1 MHWQKIVFQIAVSNS
16 KSKINPLKIN
26 IKKEIGSFFELKPSP
41 RSWHIPFLAGL
52 SVGIPLIFGYYS
64 GNVKASLTASLA
76 GLVILYIPN
85 TKDIFEMM
93 MKMFVCSFG
102 MIISYIFGLVFS
114 FNMWIA
120 PLAFGIFSAIVY
132 YIVRYFNLKPPG
144 SFFFIMMAS
153 MAIGLPHNPEAI
165 PQKIGVF
172 TIGTLNAC
180 LICLIYTLLK
190 SKKEPSKNVTTLQ
203 INPYVNLVESQI
215 IGICMFASVLIGQI
229 FKLDYPYWIPVS
241 SLAVLQGVNQYHI
254 WKRGLHRI
262 IGTLIGLV
270 IAWFIFSY
278 INDTLWICIAII
290 CLQIIVEMLITRH
303 YALAVMFLTPMGILL
318 AETGSSTSLNPDY
331 LLKMRLLEILIGS
344 VIGCV
349 GGWFLYN
356 ERIRFNSIKGLRKS
370 KIVLRKSFKK
380 EKS

>member
-1 MHWQKIVFQIAVSNS
+1 MRII
-16 KSKINPLKIN
+16 
-26 IKKEIGSFFELKPSP
+26 IKKEISSFFELKPSP

-64 GNVKASLTASLA
+64 ENVKSALTASLA

-85 TKDIFEMM
+85 TKDIFGMM

-102 MIISYIFGLVFS
+102 MIISYIFGLIFS

-120 PLAFGIFSAIVY
+120 PFAFGIFSAIAY
-132 YIVRYFNLKPPG
+132 YIARYFNLKPPG

-153 MAIGLPHNPEAI
+153 MAIGLPHNADAI
-165 PQKIGVF
+165 PQKIGIF

-180 LICLIYTLLK
+180 VICLIYSLLK
-190 SKKEPSKNVTTLQ
+190 SKKESNKNVTTLQ
-203 INPYVNLVESQI
+203 INPYVNLIESHI
-215 IGICMFASVLIGQI
+215 IGICMFISVLVGQI
-229 FKLDYPYWIPVS
+229 FKLDYPYWIPIS

-262 IGTLIGLV
+262 IGTIIGLG
-270 IAWFIFSY
+270 IAWIIFSFV
-278 INDTLWICIAII
+278 NDILWICVCII

-318 AETGSSTSLNPDY
+318 AETGSSTSLDPDY
-331 LLKMRLLEILIGS
+331 LLKIRLLEILIGS
-344 VIGCV
+344 AIGCI

-356 ERIRFNSIKGLRKS
+356 ERIRFNSIKHLRKS
-370 KIVLRKSFKK
+370 KVVLRKNFQK
-380 EKS
+380 EKSKGF

>member
-1 MHWQKIVFQIAVSNS
+1 M
-16 KSKINPLKIN
+16 KINY
-26 IKKEIGSFFELKPSP
+26 IKEEISSFFVLKPSP

-52 SVGIPLIFGYYS
+52 AVGIPLLFGYFFADVRS
-64 GNVKASLTASLA
+64 ALTASLA

-85 TKDIFEMM
+85 SKDIFETM

-102 MIISYIFGLVFS
+102 MIVSYIFGLVFS

-120 PLAFGIFSAIVY
+120 PFAFGIFSAIVY

-153 MAIGLPHNPEAI
+153 MAIGLPHHSEAI

-180 LICLIYTLLK
+180 LICLIYSLLK
-190 SKKEPSKNVTTLQ
+190 NKKESKSVLTTFQ
-203 INPYVNLVESQI
+203 INPYVNLVESFI
-215 IGICMFASVLIGQI
+215 IGICMFASVLVGQI
-229 FKLDYPYWIPVS
+229 FKLEYPYWIPIS

-262 IGTLIGLV
+262 IGTIIGLG

-278 INDTLWICIAII
+278 VKDILWICVCII
-290 CLQIIVEMLITRH
+290 TLQIIVEMLITRH

-318 AETGSSTSLNPDY
+318 AETGSFTSLNPDY

-344 VIGCV
+344 AIGCI

-356 ERIRFNSIKGLRKS
+356 ERIRFNSIKNLRKS
-370 KIVLRKSFKK
+370 KRKSC
-380 EKS
+380 

>member
-1 MHWQKIVFQIAVSNS
+1 M
-16 KSKINPLKIN
+16 KINY
-26 IKKEIGSFFELKPSP
+26 IKEEISSFFVLKPSP
-41 RSWHIPFLAGL
+41 RSWHIPFLAGFA
-52 SVGIPLIFGYYS
+52 VGIPLLFGYFFADVRS
-64 GNVKASLTASLA
+64 ALTASLA

-85 TKDIFEMM
+85 SKDIFEIM

-120 PLAFGIFSAIVY
+120 PFAFGIFSAIAY

-153 MAIGLPHNPEAI
+153 MAIGLPHHPEAI
-165 PQKIGVF
+165 PQKIGIF

-180 LICLIYTLLK
+180 LICLIYSLMK
-190 SKKEPSKNVTTLQ
+190 NKKESKSSLTTFQ
-203 INPYVNLVESQI
+203 INPYVNLVESFI
-215 IGICMFASVLIGQI
+215 IGICMFASVLVGQI
-229 FKLDYPYWIPVS
+229 FKLEYPYWIPIS
-241 SLAVLQGVNQYHI
+241 SLAVLQGVNKYHI

-262 IGTLIGLV
+262 IGTIIGLG

-278 INDTLWICIAII
+278 VNDILWICIFII
-290 CLQIIVEMLITRH
+290 TLQIIVEMLITRH

-331 LLKMRLLEILIGS
+331 LLKMRFLEILIGS
-344 VIGCV
+344 AIGCI

-356 ERIRFNSIKGLRKS
+356 ERIRFSSIKNLRKS
-370 KIVLRKSFKK
+370 KIVLSKSFLK
-380 EKS
+380 

>member
-1 MHWQKIVFQIAVSNS
+1 MKRNH
-16 KSKINPLKIN
+16 L
-26 IKKEIGSFFELKPSP
+26 KKEISTFFILKPSP

-52 SVGIPLIFGYYS
+52 SVGIPLLFGYLFADVRS
-64 GNVKASLTASLA
+64 ALTASLA

-85 TKDIFEMM
+85 SKDIFEMM

-114 FNMWIA
+114 FNMWLA
-120 PLAFGIFSAIVY
+120 PVAFGIFSGIVY
-132 YIVRYFNLKPPG
+132 YIVKYFNLKPPG

-153 MAIGLPHNPEAI
+153 MAIGLPHHWETI
-165 PQKIGVF
+165 PQRVGIF

-180 LICLIYTLLK
+180 FICLIYGLLK
-190 SKKEPSKNVTTLQ
+190 SKKEAKSNITTVQ
-203 INPYVNLVESQI
+203 INPYVNLMESFI
-215 IGICMFASVLIGQI
+215 VGICMLASVMVGHILE
-229 FKLDYPYWIPVS
+229 LEYPYWIPIS
-241 SLAVLQGVNQYHI
+241 ALAVLQGVSRYHI

-262 IGTLIGLV
+262 LGTIIGLG

-278 INDTLWICIAII
+278 VKDILWICVAII
-290 CLQIIVEMLITRH
+290 CLQVIVELLITRH
-303 YALAVMFLTPMGILL
+303 YALAVVFLTPMGILL

-344 VIGCV
+344 LIGCV

-356 ERIRFNSIKGLRKS
+356 EKIRFNSIKNLRKS
-370 KIVLRKSFKK
+370 KVVLRKSFQK
-380 EKS
+380 